1 MKPRTLLMALLLLL
15 CSFSRCHKEPA
26 DALDADGHTMTTVAS
41 LEREAESLRV
51 ALVRKMKEAE
61 KDSITRERRTPKI
74 RQSPVPIRASDPVN
88 W

>member
-15 CSFSRCHKEPA
+15 CSFSRCHKDPA
-26 DALDADGHTMTTVAS
+26 DADDQPLTTVAS

-51 ALVRKMKEAE
+51 ALVQKMKQAE
-61 KDSITRERRTPKI
+61 KDSTTRERRTPKI
-74 RQSPVPIRASDPVN
+74 RQSPAPIRASDPVN